1 MRAPAVADLRRFAP
15 RFAGLRA
22 RMLLALA
29 LALGPVLAIVVF
41 QASYSYREAVA
52 RSQDELL
59 VSALSAGQRA
69 KSTIEKGRT
78 VLTTLQSLRAVRNGG
93 APCREALQEVNG
105 SIAETANVVLLGPDG
120 KVICSAQDIA
130 PGFSAEGEQWFERA
144 RRGRAFVIS
153 PQTVGPLAS
162 EPVLNLATPAPGVG
176 EGRLRGVLALS
187 IRIRAIDRGGG
198 GAQRGAEP
206 EISLADQTGQLLTR
220 ARTPGPKAIPVDWIK
235 RAEAERGFVGF
246 ERRVDGQRGNVAVA
260 PLVGEDI
267 FVVMSSPTPTLVTW
281 TRLDLLG
288 RVIVPIAMFLMAL
301 ATVWWGGDRLV
312 LRWVRDLRELANAYA
327 QGDYAAKPGAE
338 DTRAPEELQALRR
351 ALIDM
356 AGRIDARDQTL
367 KDALEEKQT
376 LLREVHHRVKNN
388 LQIMVSLFNMQLR
401 TLGDDDG
408 RRALEEARA
417 RVTALALVH
426 QALYEGEDLRTVD
439 LAEFI
444 EGMVRALIDAGGGA
458 ARRVDLTVQ
467 VAAPAVPSSIAV
479 PLALFIVEAVTNA
492 LKHAFP
498 DDRDGSIDIRVIEAG
513 PNLNVTITDD
523 GVGIDPKR
531 PPERTGVSLMNAF
544 ARQLRG
550 QSCIGPGPCGGA
562 RVELTFPLQE
572 PVDPD

>member
-1 MRAPAVADLRRFAP
+1 MRAPGDAEPKIKAP
-15 RFAGLRA
+15 RFAGLRG
-22 RMLLALA
+22 RLLLALA
-29 LALGPVLAIVVF
+29 LALAPVLAIVAF

-59 VSALSAGQRA
+59 LSALNAGQRA

-78 VLTTLQSLRAVRNGG
+78 VLATLQSLRAVRGG
-93 APCREALQEVNG
+93 GEPCREALQEVNA

-120 KVICSAQDIA
+120 KVICSAQEVPEA
-130 PGFSAEGEQWFERA
+130 FSAQGEPWFERA
-144 RRGRAFVIS
+144 RRGRALVLS
-153 PQTVGPLAS
+153 PMAIGPFSS

-176 EGRLRGVLALS
+176 VGRARGVLTLS
-187 IRIRAIDRGGG
+187 IRIRAIDRGG
-198 GAQRGAEP
+198 APRPLAP
-206 EISLADQTGQLLTR
+206 EISLADQTGQLLTGAR
-220 ARTPGPKAIPVDWIK
+220 AGGPKAIPVDWIK
-235 RAEAERGFVGF
+235 RAEGERGFVGF
-246 ERRVDGQRGNVAVA
+246 ENRPDGRRGNVAVA

-267 FVVMSSPTPTLVTW
+267 FVVLSTPTPTLVTW

-288 RVIVPIAMFLMAL
+288 RVVLPIAMFLLAL

-312 LRWVRDLRELANAYA
+312 LRWVRDLRGLANSYA
-327 QGDYAAKPGAE
+327 QGDYAAKPPE
-338 DTRAPEELQALRR
+338 DSRAPEELKALSR
-351 ALIDM
+351 ALTDM
-356 AGRIDARDQTL
+356 AGRIDVRDQTL

-401 TLGDDDG
+401 TLGDDEG

-439 LAEFI
+439 LGEFI
-444 EGMVRALIDAGGGA
+444 EGMVRALIDAAGGA
-458 ARRVDLTVQ
+458 ARRVDLSVQ
-467 VAAPAVPSSIAV
+467 VAAPPVPASIAV
-479 PLALFIVEAVTNA
+479 PLALYVVEAVTNA

-498 DDRDGSIDIRVIEAG
+498 EDRDGVIDIQVVEHDQMMR
-513 PNLNVTITDD
+513 VTISDD

-531 PPERTGVSLMNAF
+531 PAERTGVSLMNAF

-550 QSCIGPGPCGGA
+550 QSCIGPAPNGGA
-562 RVELTFPLQE
+562 RVELSFPLTE
-572 PVDPD
+572 PLEEP